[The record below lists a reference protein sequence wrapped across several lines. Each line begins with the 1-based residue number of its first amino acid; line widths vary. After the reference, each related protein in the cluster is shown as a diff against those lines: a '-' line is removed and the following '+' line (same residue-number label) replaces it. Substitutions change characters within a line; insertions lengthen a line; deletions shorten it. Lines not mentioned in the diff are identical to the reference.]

1 MLFGLDD
8 GREVKSLRF
17 LLSEM
22 DMKTFQV
29 EDTYLLLTEFE
40 VRTVSYGPYQWS
52 ICGPREK
59 NGILKFFQDIPLKKP
74 DMMLCWE
81 KCFADNIQGSAR

>member
-1 MLFGLDD
+1 
-8 GREVKSLRF
+8 
-17 LLSEM
+17 
-22 DMKTFQV
+22 MKTFQV

-59 NGILKFFQDIPLKKP
+59 NGILNVFSGYSAKKNRY
-74 DMMLCWE
+74 DVMLGKVFCRQYTR
-81 KCFADNIQGSAR
+81 KCKID